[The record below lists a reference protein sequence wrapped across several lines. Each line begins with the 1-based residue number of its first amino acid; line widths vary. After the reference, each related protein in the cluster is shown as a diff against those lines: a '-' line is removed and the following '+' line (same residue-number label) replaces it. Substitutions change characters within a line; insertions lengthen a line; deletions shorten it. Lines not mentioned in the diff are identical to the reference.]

1 MAHTRKHRREQN
13 KERLKATRDSGGV
26 AGKINRARKKLKSAS
41 KEDLTLFKKKNKV
54 NKVDPKQFDSRRIKK
69 IDATQ
74 FDSRKSKSK
83 STMTATERAK
93 AIAKKRIASGK
104 TIKDVKAANTKSMK
118 DAAKKR
124 NEAFKKTGKSTIEQ
138 RRAAAK
144 KKMQDAARK
153 RNEAFKKKRA
163 KK

>member
-1 MAHTRKHRREQN
+1 MPHQIHKGKGPLAGHSRTKKLLDKGKKVVKGVKTGFQMGGAAYKNLVKGKNPVKAALKVQN
-13 KERLKATRDSGGV
+13 KAKVENKFGE
-26 AGKINRARKKLKSAS
+26 KN
-41 KEDLTLFKKKNKV
+41 KKK
-54 NKVDPKQFDSRRIKK
+54 
-69 IDATQ
+69 
-74 FDSRKSKSK
+74 
-83 STMTATERAK
+83 
-93 AIAKKRIASGK
+93 IAKGGTVTKAQRLAQSRIASGK
-104 TIKDVKAANTKSMK
+104 TIKDVKAENTKSMK

>member
-1 MAHTRKHRREQN
+1 MPHQIHKGKGPLAGHSKTKKLLKNTKTGFQMGAAAYNNLFKGKNPVKAALKVQN
-13 KERLKATRDSGGV
+13 KAEVENKFGE
-26 AGKINRARKKLKSAS
+26 KN
-41 KEDLTLFKKKNKV
+41 KKK
-54 NKVDPKQFDSRRIKK
+54 
-69 IDATQ
+69 
-74 FDSRKSKSK
+74 
-83 STMTATERAK
+83 
-93 AIAKKRIASGK
+93 IAKGGTVTKAQRLAQSRIASGK
-104 TIKDVKAANTKSMK
+104 TIKDVKAENTKSMK

-124 NEAFKKTGKSTIEQ
+124 NEAVKKTGKSTIEQ